1 MKIGDFHMLTFVG
14 LGLYDEK
21 DISLKGLCAVKN
33 SDYVFAEF
41 YTSRLMGID
50 IKGLEKFYGKDI
62 HELKRE
68 DVEIHAEKIIE
79 KAKRDDVCLLCGGD
93 PMMATTH
100 VDLRMRA
107 EDAGVETK
115 IIHGSS
121 IQTAA
126 IGICGL
132 QNYKFGRSSTIAR
145 PYKDKV
151 PETPYDVLKNNLKN
165 NLHTLFFLDLS
176 EDLSEAPMTI
186 REGLEIL
193 LNIQERRR
201 EEILDIGIGIAR
213 AGSEEMEVKAD
224 FIEDLMEYNFG
235 PPLHILIIPAK
246 LHFMEAEALVKFARG
261 PKEILGR

>member
-1 MKIGDFHMLTFVG
+1 MLTFVG
-14 LGLYDEK
+14 LGLYDER
-21 DISLKGLCAVKN
+21 DISLKGLYAVKN

-41 YTSRLMGID
+41 YTSRLMGTD
-50 IKGLEKFYGKDI
+50 VRGLEKFYGKDVY
-62 HELKRE
+62 ELKRE

-107 EDAGVETK
+107 HDAGVETK

-145 PYKDKV
+145 PYKDKI
-151 PETPYDVLKNNLKN
+151 PETPYDVLVNNLKN

-176 EDLSEAPMTI
+176 EAPMAI

-193 LNIQERRR
+193 LNIQERRK

-213 AGSEEMEVKAD
+213 AGSEDVRVKAD
-224 FIEDLMEYNFG
+224 FIEELMKYNFG
-235 PPLHILIIPAK
+235 PPLHLLIIPSK
-246 LHFMEAEALVKFARG
+246 LHFMEAEALVKFADA
-261 PKEILGR
+261 PKEIMER